1 MTLIYQIFIFDL
13 SVSMGG
19 LANFGCK
26 LNGLITSSLF
36 KKFKMNKQTIFDS
49 HLTRFSS
56 HMTRNFGFLKRLE
69 LSTLNL
75 ITARFIQNM
84 LMVPELI
91 ELLTVEFKSMTHL
104 FYVIGLSELS

>member
-1 MTLIYQIFIFDL
+1 MSCFY
-13 SVSMGG
+13 GW
-19 LANFGCK
+19 FGWK

-84 LMVPELI
+84 LMAPERV
-91 ELLTVEFKSMTHL
+91 ELLTDEFKSMTHDI
-104 FYVIGLSELS
+104 FRTS